1 MGELISI
8 MDAAKELQ
16 VHPQTLRRFVKDGRL
31 KAYRVPGRG
40 NRFMIERG
48 DLERL
53 REPVPVGVAQPAGG
67 EPVEVEP
74 VKRKRR
80 KSHA

>member
-8 MDAAKELQ
+8 MDAAKELS

-40 NRFMIERG
+40 NRYMVER
-48 DLERL
+48 DELAKL
-53 REPVPVGVAQPAGG
+53 TEPVPVGAAP
-67 EPVEVEP
+67 EPG
-74 VKRKRR
+74 KKRR
-80 KSHA
+80 K